1 MWNYKTNNG
10 EFQWSSVSVIA
21 DGVDGISKSLKVQWK
36 TLFFSFLFFS
46 ILLCWK
52 DFLSEKKAKSE
63 PVTLHVAIGR
73 CRNAPVRCS
82 VLEQPVHSRMIAS
95 FNSTRIGSPFSPQHR
110 YWHFFFLFQTQF
122 IVHRHNRFSCI
133 FSSDCK
139 CTFSRTHALNSSF
152 SSLCKAKSTFKTVSS
167 ASLTEF
173 ELTRE

>member
-1 MWNYKTNNG
+1 MVKCVCYCWRRWRH
-10 EFQWSSVSVIA
+10 F
-21 DGVDGISKSLKVQWK
+21 KVAK
-36 TLFFSFLFFS
+36 GSMKNLFFFFLP

-52 DFLSEKKAKSE
+52 DFLSEKKPKSE

-73 CRNAPVRCS
+73 CRNAPVGCS
-82 VLEQPVHSRMIAS
+82 VLEESVHSRMIAS
-95 FNSTRIGSPFSPQHR
+95 LNRTRIGSPFSPQHR
-110 YWHFFFLFQTQF
+110 YWIFFPFQTQF
-122 IVHRHNRFSCI
+122 IVHRHNRFSGI
-133 FSSDCK
+133 FSLDCK